1 MDSPMLNK
9 NDLSGQ
15 TTPYHCQACPRRCLA
30 DRRTGN
36 GFCRVP
42 ESPFIVAKAYRHL
55 WEEPCISGSHGSG
68 TIFFSGCNL
77 ACVFCQNADISQDV
91 KGYSLTA
98 ARLEELCWLLAEQ
111 GAANLN
117 LVTPDHYALSLI
129 PVLRRLK
136 QQQFPLPV
144 VWNSNAYE
152 QVETLRQLEGLVDVY
167 LPDLKYWDDR
177 YAVAYSKAPH
187 YFHFAAL
194 AIREM
199 YRQTGPASLL
209 NAQGLLTHGVL
220 VRHLM
225 LPGLF
230 FDTRKLMDW
239 LWHTF
244 GSGIVLSLMNQYV
257 PMYHAADYKALQ
269 RPLSAMEYD
278 RMTAYVWQL
287 GFRRCYTQ
295 EPVDLQT
302 NYTPDFD
309 GQGVADLLRSVLAA
323 APAAASAGD

>member
-1 MDSPMLNK
+1 MNNNTDFNVR
-9 NDLSGQ
+9 DGAWR
-15 TTPYHCQACPRRCLA
+15 CQACPRNCRA
-30 DRRTGN
+30 DRQAGA

-42 ESPFIVAKAYRHL
+42 ETPFVVAKAYRHL
-55 WEEPCISGSHGSG
+55 WEEPCISGSQGSG

-77 ACVFCQNADISQDV
+77 ACVFCQNAEISQGV
-91 KGYSLTA
+91 KGYSLSA
-98 ARLEELCWLLAEQ
+98 ANLEKLCWLLAEQ

-129 PVLRRLK
+129 PVLRHLK
-136 QQQFPLPV
+136 LQGFPLPV

-152 QVETLRQLEGLVDVY
+152 RVETLRQLEGLVDVY

-177 YAVAYSKAPH
+177 YAVAYSKAPA
-187 YFHFAAL
+187 YFQYASS

-199 YRQTGPASLL
+199 YRQTGPASPL
-209 NAQGLLTHGVL
+209 NEQGLLTHGVL

-244 GSGIVLSLMNQYV
+244 GSGIILSLMNQYV
-257 PMYHAADYKALQ
+257 PLYHATDYKALQ
-269 RPLSAMEYD
+269 RPLSALEYEQ
-278 RMTAYVWQL
+278 MTTYVWQL
-287 GFRRCYTQ
+287 GFRHCYIQ
-295 EPVDLQT
+295 DPVDPQA

-309 GQGVADLLRSVLAA
+309 GQGVADLLLAA
-323 APAAASAGD
+323 SGPDQ